1 MRLVSSVSRLV
12 ALALLVSCSR
22 EATVEQVRAVVHP
35 ATSVG
40 VALDRRPVR
49 ARPAKEHTAPP
60 RRSERP
66 APRLAVSAPRRE
78 TTELSQGTEDVTAAR
93 LPNNGTI
100 FAHGGGPLGR
110 ESQRRLAEL
119 CQHGDLVLI
128 PTANK
133 DADKP
138 RYREFVRERWLS
150 LGLASVSVV
159 HAETH
164 ERASAGPLVSR
175 VRAAECVWLGGGAQ
189 GPLVRRYRGTPI
201 ERELFALLDRGGVVG
216 GYSAGTSSLTEV
228 MIRYG
233 NPEPVAGRGFG
244 LIGGVIFDQHF
255 LVHRREQRRLSVL
268 EQFPELVGFGIDE
281 GTALGIYGDRF
292 EVVGESIVRRC
303 THQRGCVSLAPGAT
317 GRFPRGGSESSPP
330 PP

>member
-1 MRLVSSVSRLV
+1 MRLVSSISRI
-12 ALALLVSCSR
+12 AALLLLLLLPGCSR

-35 ATSVG
+35 ATSSG
-40 VALDRRPVR
+40 V
-49 ARPAKEHTAPP
+49 
-60 RRSERP
+60 
-66 APRLAVSAPRRE
+66 AVSALALASPRERPDPP
-78 TTELSQGTEDVTAAR
+78 TPPRVVSPSPRDEDEPQRSASSSPAR
-93 LPNNGTI
+93 LPLPNNGTI

-110 ESQRRLAEL
+110 ESQRRFAAL

-128 PTANK
+128 PTAHQ
-133 DADKP
+133 DAGKP

-164 ERASAGPLVSR
+164 EEARAGRLVSR
-175 VRAAECVWLGGGAQ
+175 VREAECVWLGGGAQ

-201 ERELFALLDRGGVVG
+201 EEELFALLDRGGVVG
-216 GYSAGTSSLTEV
+216 GYSAGTSSLTEI

-255 LVHRREQRRLSVL
+255 IVHRREQRLRSVL
-268 EQFPELVGFGIDE
+268 ELHPELIGFGIDE
-281 GTALGIYGDRF
+281 GTALVIYGDRF

-303 THQRGCVSLAPGAT
+303 THARGCVGLAPGAT
-317 GRFPRGGSESSPP
+317 GRLSRGASP
-330 PP
+330 